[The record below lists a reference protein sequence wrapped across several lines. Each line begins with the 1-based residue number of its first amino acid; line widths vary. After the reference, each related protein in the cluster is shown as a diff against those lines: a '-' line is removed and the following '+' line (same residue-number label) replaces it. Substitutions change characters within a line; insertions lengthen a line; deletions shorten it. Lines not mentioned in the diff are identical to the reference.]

1 MNEIQY
7 VIFTLNEESFGLSIN
22 YVKEISPY
30 KKSNML
36 PHTPDFVDGII
47 NYRGQVTPII
57 NLRKKFQMPEQDPTE
72 LTRIILTI
80 LDEKQVGLLVDE
92 ASQVITLSEDV
103 IDSAPKIMNDN
114 QKEYIQGI
122 AKLEDK
128 MITLLD
134 IEMLLNND
142 N

>member
-134 IEMLLNND
+134 IEILLNNV